1 MKEKQDIRRFE
12 IGMVQLIV
20 VAFVA
25 WGVSKIPY
33 SEIGKSS
40 IVLLAVIHM
49 LTYYLSNYH
58 NNLKYRGYLQEF
70 VATFKYSLL
79 FVLIATFISFF
90 SDGGFS
96 ISRRGLLFF
105 VVLNALFLYI
115 TNTCLKNF

>member
-1 MKEKQDIRRFE
+1 M
-12 IGMVQLIV
+12 
-20 VAFVA
+20 
-25 WGVSKIPY
+25 GVSKIPY

-90 SDGGFS
+90 C
-96 ISRRGLLFF
+96 RRLVFLYLAEVSSFLLF
-105 VVLNALFLYI
+105 
-115 TNTCLKNF
+115 

>member
-70 VATFKYSLL
+70 TWKL
-79 FVLIATFISFF
+79 
-90 SDGGFS
+90 
-96 ISRRGLLFF
+96 
-105 VVLNALFLYI
+105 
-115 TNTCLKNF
+115 

>member
-49 LTYYLSNYH
+49 L
-58 NNLKYRGYLQEF
+58 
-70 VATFKYSLL
+70 SL
-79 FVLIATFISFF
+79 IHI
-90 SDGGFS
+90 
-96 ISRRGLLFF
+96 
-105 VVLNALFLYI
+105 
-115 TNTCLKNF
+115 

>member
-1 MKEKQDIRRFE
+1 
-12 IGMVQLIV
+12 MVQLIV

-115 TNTCLKNF
+115 TNTCLKIFRIFNLYAS

>member
-90 SDGGFS
+90 FRRWFFY
-96 ISRRGLLFF
+96 ISPRSPLFCCSKCF
-105 VVLNALFLYI
+105 VSLY
-115 TNTCLKNF
+115 NKYVFKNL

>member
-58 NNLKYRGYLQEF
+58 NNLSIEDIYKNLWQHLNIVCYL
-70 VATFKYSLL
+70 Y
-79 FVLIATFISFF
+79 
-90 SDGGFS
+90 
-96 ISRRGLLFF
+96 
-105 VVLNALFLYI
+105 
-115 TNTCLKNF
+115 

>member
-1 MKEKQDIRRFE
+1 
-12 IGMVQLIV
+12 MVQLIV

-96 ISRRGLLFF
+96 IISPRSPLFCCSKCF
-105 VVLNALFLYI
+105 VSLY
-115 TNTCLKNF
+115 NKYVFKNF